1 MLAWLAPSGVRGSVW
16 WSNHLSY
23 HLNIRSNIGTNTCS
37 VAPGSRRIDPLPICV
52 KPASRHGKFVYD
64 CKDRIVCSV
73 VVFGAGI
80 AMIT

>member
-1 MLAWLAPSGVRGSVW
+1 MSRAASLTTCTCSSPGLRSSESWVRA
-16 WSNHLSY
+16 
-23 HLNIRSNIGTNTCS
+23 CS